1 MTGRTN
7 VAIHSNRV
15 NPKQNVQETV
25 PTLNSVENSVIL
37 SKQVSKINSQK
48 DKENIGPKASQF

>member
-37 SKQVSKINSQK
+37 SKQVGKIN
-48 DKENIGPKASQF
+48 F